1 MREMDNP
8 NHPERNVIISMSDLH
23 LDSIWSK
30 NENNRI
36 QTFLKDLVEL
46 AKVRYSTETVFC
58 RQHITGSDNANDARL
73 NIV

>member
-1 MREMDNP
+1 MREMDNS

-36 QTFLKDLVEL
+36 QTFLKDLVKL
-46 AKVRYSTETVFC
+46 AKVRYSTETEGMFSV
-58 RQHITGSDNANDARL
+58 G
-73 NIV
+73 NIL